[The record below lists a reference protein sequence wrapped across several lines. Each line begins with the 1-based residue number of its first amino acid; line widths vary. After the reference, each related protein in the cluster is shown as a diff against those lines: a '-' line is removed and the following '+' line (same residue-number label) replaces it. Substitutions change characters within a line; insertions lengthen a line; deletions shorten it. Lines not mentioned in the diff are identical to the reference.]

1 MNRWGYYPLILI
13 GSWAFGTING
23 IHDFIEPGHKI
34 FWLSV
39 LDVGTAALMVIPII
53 INIFFLYFL
62 FFYISRNWTQPLCV
76 NWVIVSLQ

>member
-1 MNRWGYYPLILI
+1 
-13 GSWAFGTING
+13 
-23 IHDFIEPGHKI
+23 
-34 FWLSV
+34 
-39 LDVGTAALMVIPII
+39 MVIPII